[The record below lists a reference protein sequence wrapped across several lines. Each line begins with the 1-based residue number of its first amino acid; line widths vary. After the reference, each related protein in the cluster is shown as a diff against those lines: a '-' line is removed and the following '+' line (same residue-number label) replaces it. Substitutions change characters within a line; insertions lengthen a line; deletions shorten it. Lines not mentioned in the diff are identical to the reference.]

1 MKIFNTGKILLIKSV
16 ISISR
21 YIDFKFEKD
30 EFEENKYFIQ
40 VPFIAITI
48 TFDTVKRKGE

>member
-1 MKIFNTGKILLIKSV
+1 MKIFNTGKIILIKSV

-21 YIDFKFEKD
+21 YIGFRFEKD

-40 VPFIAITI
+40 IPFIAITI
-48 TFDTVKRKGE
+48 TFDTGKI